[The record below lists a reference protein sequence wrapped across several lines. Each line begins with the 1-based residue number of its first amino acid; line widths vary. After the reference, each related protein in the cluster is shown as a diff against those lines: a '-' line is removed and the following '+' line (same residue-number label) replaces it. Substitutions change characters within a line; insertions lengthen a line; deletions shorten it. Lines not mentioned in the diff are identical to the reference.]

1 MTNTLATD
9 PLLVNA
15 TAIAIDGRAVL
26 FRGPSGAGKSDLA
39 LRLIDDGAR
48 LVADD
53 QVELRRE
60 GEHILVRAPATIA
73 GLIEIRGVGILR
85 VDALAEAKL
94 AMFADLVRRQEIER
108 LPEPRREDV
117 LGLAVPS
124 IALSPF
130 EASAGAKLRLA
141 LRTFAADSASVV
153 TARGGDAMPRL
164 VSNTVPRRVLLVTG
178 MSGAG
183 RSTALKTLED
193 LGYEAFDNLPISLM
207 SALIES
213 AAADA
218 RAIAVGADLRSRG
231 FATESILESLGAVVG
246 RTGRELKML
255 FIDCDDESLQRR
267 YTENRRLHPLA
278 GDRSVMD
285 SIRLERRVVS
295 ALRDRADLVI
305 DTSNLSAAEL
315 RRLVTGHFALAT
327 TGLRVFVTSFAY
339 RHGIPRDADLTFD
352 VRFLDNPHYVPE
364 LEQLTGRDPP
374 VAAHIERDAHL
385 SSFLARVWQ
394 LLEPLLPRYEQEG
407 KTYLTIAIG
416 CTGGRHRSVY
426 VAERLAAQ
434 LGAAGLS
441 VGLRHRE
448 LITSGAP
455 ALVAPG
461 AWVVA
466 P

>member
-1 MTNTLATD
+1 
-9 PLLVNA
+9 
-15 TAIAIDGRAVL
+15 
-26 FRGPSGAGKSDLA
+26 
-39 LRLIDDGAR
+39 
-48 LVADD
+48 
-53 QVELRRE
+53 
-60 GEHILVRAPATIA
+60 
-73 GLIEIRGVGILR
+73 
-85 VDALAEAKL
+85 
-94 AMFADLVRRQEIER
+94 
-108 LPEPRREDV
+108 V

-124 IALSPF
+124 IALAPF

-141 LRTFAADSASVV
+141 LRTFAAGSASVV
-153 TARGGDAMPRL
+153 TAGGGDPMPRL
-164 VSNTVPRRVLLVTG
+164 VSDTVAGRVLLVTG

-207 SALIES
+207 SALIEG

-231 FATESILESLGAVVG
+231 FATRGILESLGAVVG

-255 FIDCDDESLQRR
+255 FIDCDDELLQRR

-295 ALRDRADLVI
+295 GLRDRADLVI

-339 RHGIPRDADLTFD
+339 RHGIPRDADLIFD

-364 LEQLTGRDPP
+364 LEQLTGRDRP
-374 VAAHIERDAHL
+374 VAAHIERDPHL
-385 SSFLARVWQ
+385 SSFLARVWR

-441 VGLRHRE
+441 VELRHRD
-448 LITSGAP
+448 LVTSGAP
-455 ALVAPG
+455 ALVAPD